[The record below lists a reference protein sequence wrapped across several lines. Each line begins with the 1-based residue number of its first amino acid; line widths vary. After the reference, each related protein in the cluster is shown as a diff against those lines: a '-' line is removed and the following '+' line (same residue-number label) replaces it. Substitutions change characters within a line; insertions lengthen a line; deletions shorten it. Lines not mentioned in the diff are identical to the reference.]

1 MLHSTRRCL
10 INSRYKASCLKNTGL
25 RAAKR
30 RALTRRSV
38 SRTLSR
44 KVPVRLPAHPLR
56 GASALPRRRLKS
68 YFYKLVVAPKRR
80 RPVFHTFFKVTPPLT
95 LRRNRF
101 VRAYT
106 AVKLFRG
113 RTHTRRVLT
122 KKVGRLARKLL
133 ARRRYKLPASSD
145 LVDPL
150 AGPKLF
156 LPTRYDYDLRGSVFP
171 SRKARHL
178 LRNKELFQ

>member
-1 MLHSTRRCL
+1 MVPRKLPVSLPTY
-10 INSRYKASCLKNTGL
+10 SLKGV
-25 RAAKR
+25 
-30 RALTRRSV
+30 SV
-38 SRTLSR
+38 
-44 KVPVRLPAHPLR
+44 
-56 GASALPRRRLKS
+56 LPRRQLKS
-68 YFYKLVVAPKRR
+68 YFYKLGVALKRR

-95 LRRNRF
+95 LRRERF

-106 AVKLFRG
+106 AAKLFRV

-122 KKVGRLARKLL
+122 RKVGRLARKLRT
-133 ARRRYKLPASSD
+133 RRRYGLPASSG

-156 LPTRYDYDLRGSVFP
+156 LPTRYDYDLRGSVFS

-178 LRNKELFQ
+178 LRHKELFQ